1 MDLVFQGE
9 FLKHC
14 ICYEDNASPSGKR
27 KTVLLQWHIFVI
39 WDDISFQSLDF
50 VCVIIIKPQIFGI
63 LNCRQTQFNR
73 GMQTITFLVVFI
85 IT

>member
-14 ICYEDNASPSGKR
+14 IYYEDNASPSGKR

-50 VCVIIIKPQIFGI
+50 VHVIIIKPQILGI

-73 GMQTITFLVVFI
+73 GMQTIIFLVVFI

>member
-9 FLKHC
+9 FFKHC

-27 KTVLLQWHIFVI
+27 KTVLLQWHVFVT
-39 WDDISFQSLDF
+39 WDDISFQSLDS
-50 VCVIIIKPQIFGI
+50 VCVIIINPQIFGI

-73 GMQTITFLVVFI
+73 RMQSIIFLEVFI